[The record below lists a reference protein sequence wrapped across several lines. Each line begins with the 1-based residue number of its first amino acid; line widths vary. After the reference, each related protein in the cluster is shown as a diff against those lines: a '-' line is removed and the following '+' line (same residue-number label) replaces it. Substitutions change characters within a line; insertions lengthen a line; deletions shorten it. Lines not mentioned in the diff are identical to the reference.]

1 MRADV
6 TIDLNVRNEIRTQ
19 WESIRKH
26 DVVFLVCCRPVK
38 ATASLDPKQ
47 PFKERVRLI
56 LASNWQFQLLVYAC
70 REGGGG
76 EVRYHIADYAG
87 GGGNGGRVN
96 TE

>member
-6 TIDLNVRNEIRTQ
+6 TIDLNVRNEIRTE

-38 ATASLDPKQ
+38 ATASFDPKQ

-70 REGGGG
+70 RGGW
-76 EVRYHIADYAG
+76 EVRNHIADYAEKIK
-87 GGGNGGRVN
+87 VVAV
-96 TE
+96 